1 MTETT
6 TLGKLAEQ
14 ALSRPRREFD
24 RLVQRHHKQA
34 YNVAYRL
41 TGNHND
47 AEDLTQEAFVRA
59 FRFFD
64 NYRRELPFENW
75 LFRIMSNLF
84 IDETRRRSKIKT
96 QSLDA
101 PLAGTD
107 LLMEI
112 PDEREQPESVVLHEE
127 LDEEIQKA
135 LLTLPQE
142 FKMAVILAD
151 IEGLSYEEIARAMNC
166 SLGTVRS
173 RLHRGRR
180 LLRTKLAR
188 FQLS

>member
-6 TLGKLAEQ
+6 TLVRLAEH
-14 ALSRPRREFD
+14 AIARPRREFD
-24 RLVQRHHKQA
+24 KLVQRHHKQA

-41 TGNHND
+41 TGNHAD

-64 NYRRELPFENW
+64 NYRRELPFERW

-84 IDETRRRSKIKT
+84 IDETRKRNKLKT
-96 QSLDA
+96 QSIDA
-101 PLAGTD
+101 PLAGTETCLD
-107 LLMEI
+107 L
-112 PDEREQPESVVLHEE
+112 PDTRPHPESMVLNQE

-135 LLTLPQE
+135 LLTLPTDFQ
-142 FKMAVILAD
+142 MTVILAD
-151 IEGLSYEEIARAMNC
+151 IEGLSYVEVAQAMNC
-166 SLGTVRS
+166 SVGTVRS

-180 LLRTKLAR
+180 LLRAKLTGLR
-188 FQLS
+188 LS

>member
-24 RLVQRHHKQA
+24 KLVQRHHKQA

-96 QSLDA
+96 QSIDA
-101 PLAGTD
+101 PIAGTD
-107 LLMEI
+107 LMMEI
-112 PDEREQPESVVLHEE
+112 PDEREQPENQVLHEE

-135 LLTLPQE
+135 LMTLPPD

-151 IEGLSYEEIARAMNC
+151 IEGLSYEEIAQAMNC

-180 LLRTKLAR
+180 LLRNKLAK